1 MDELT
6 PFAFWCQKVMPA
18 VLDDSLSFYE
28 VLCKLTAKLNDAIET
43 INGHS
48 ELITTMQSEIDALQ
62 TLTAQHTQQIADL
75 TKKVQ
80 ANADNITAINTRT
93 KGLSTKT
100 DSSNNYW
107 GINFTTDDN
116 YVYRLAWS
124 NGAPAASVLQ
134 TSRPGS
140 IYYQN
145 GGVSNDWAYLSVQDG
160 TNTSRPGYTSIS
172 RTIYNQ
178 ITSDINDV
186 ESSAAQNAQAIK
198 ALQDLTSGHSTAI
211 SSLQDSV
218 GRNTQAI
225 TDLNNGLSDTN
236 KTVAQLESNLETL
249 EITVRNN
256 SAAINTI
263 NTRTKGIVSN
273 TAGTDGWYGIT
284 LDTDGDLNYRI
295 AWCNNTTETML
306 SSSSRGSIYLFN
318 QGISSLTG
326 AVGWSQ
332 TSATTVEAWYKGL
345 SNSNVTSISN
355 QINALNT
362 NVTDITNR
370 TKGLQT
376 KTGTTDGWQGF
387 TIDTDDGNHYRLAW
401 IGGDPAESILNTSS
415 AGSIYLYKQSVS
427 SSSYLYGWAQNS
439 AKGRTI
445 LYNGV
450 GKSTMDGI
458 NREIEDLDTRIIS
471 LGSRTGTLENKTKGF
486 STVNDTV
493 SGWFG
498 FNLLVGSD
506 NYRIGWSPSAPI
518 EAVTEASAP
527 GSLYL
532 TQTGLTGN
540 TYGYSQT
547 GTQEVKTLYNGSDT
561 SSIENEILTLQT
573 TVTDHTHQIS
583 TLMDDVNNNVSDISD
598 LQTNLTSATNTIT
611 QVGKLANEINT
622 RTKGIS
628 TKTDSSDNWFGINFS
643 TNDSYIYRLAWAT
656 SNPSSTMLTQS
667 RPGSLYL
674 RIGGVAPD
682 IWLYGW
688 NQNATSTATEMYNAE
703 PHR

>member
-1 MDELT
+1 MKEVNMNELT

-28 VLCKLTAKLNDAIET
+28 VLCKLTAKLNTAIET

-48 ELITTMQSEIDALQ
+48 ELITTMQSEIDSLQ

-80 ANADNITAINTRT
+80 ANAINIAAINTRT

-100 DSSNNYW
+100 DSANNW
-107 GINFTTDDN
+107 FGLNLQTDDK

-124 NGAPAASVLQ
+124 TDAPAASVLQ

-140 IYYQN
+140 VYYQI
-145 GGVSNDWAYLSVQDG
+145 GGPQDDWTWAHVQNSTKG
-160 TNTSRPGYTSIS
+160 TQPAFTSIS
-172 RTIYNQ
+172 RPIYNQ

-198 ALQDLTSGHSTAI
+198 ALQDLTSDHSGAI

-218 GRNTQAI
+218 GKNTQAI
-225 TDLNNGLSDTN
+225 TDLNNGLSNTN
-236 KTVAQLESNLETL
+236 ATVAKIESSLETL
-249 EITVRNN
+249 D
-256 SAAINTI
+256 
-263 NTRTKGIVSN
+263 TRTKGISTNVS
-273 TAGTDGWYGIT
+273 GDGDWYGIT
-284 LDTDGDLNYRI
+284 LNTDTNLNYRI
-295 AWCNNTTETML
+295 AWCKNTTGDML
-306 SSSSRGSIYLFN
+306 STSSRGSVYLFN
-318 QGISSLTG
+318 QGISSSSGL
-326 AVGWSQ
+326 VGWSQ
-332 TSATTVEAWYKGL
+332 TATNEVVAWYKGL
-345 SNSNVTSISN
+345 HNNNVTDINN
-355 QINALNT
+355 QIKTLNT

-376 KTGTTDGWQGF
+376 KTGTADGWQGL
-387 TIDTDDGNHYRLAW
+387 TINTDNGSHYRLAW
-401 IGGDPAESILNTSS
+401 IGGDPKESILGTSS

-427 SSSYLYGWAQNS
+427 SSSYLYGWSQNS
-439 AKGRTI
+439 ATGRTV

-450 GKSTMDGI
+450 SKSTMDGI
-458 NREIEDLDTRIIS
+458 NSEIEGLDTRITS
-471 LGSRTGTLENKTKGF
+471 LGKRTSTLENKTKGF
-486 STVNDTV
+486 STVNDTA

-518 EAVTEASAP
+518 ETVTKASAP

-547 GTQEVKTLYNGSDT
+547 GAQKVKTLYNGSDT
-561 SSIENEILTLQT
+561 SSIENEIETLQT
-573 TVTDHTHQIS
+573 TVSGHTQQIS
-583 TLMDDVNNNVSDISD
+583 TLMDDVNNNVSDISN
-598 LQTNLTSATNTIT
+598 LRTNLASATNTIT
-611 QVGKLANEINT
+611 QVGNLANKINT

-628 TKTDSSDNWFGINFS
+628 TKTDSSDNWVGISLS
-643 TNDSYIYRLAWAT
+643 TDDSYVYRVAW
-656 SNPSSTMLTQS
+656 SNETPALPVLQQS

-674 RIGGVAPD
+674 RAGGPAPD
-682 IWLYGW
+682 IWLYAWDQDG
-688 NQNATSTATEMYNAE
+688 TDTAMPLVTEKI
-703 PHR
+703 

>member
-18 VLDDSLSFYE
+18 VLDNSLSFYE

-80 ANADNITAINTRT
+80 ANTNNITAINTRT

-100 DSSNNYW
+100 DSKNNYW

-145 GGVSNDWAYLSVQDG
+145 GGVSDDWAYLSVQDG

-198 ALQDLTSGHSTAI
+198 ALQDLTSDHSTAI
-211 SSLQDSV
+211 SSLQNSV
-218 GRNTQAI
+218 GKNTQAI
-225 TDLNNGLSDTN
+225 TDLNNGLSSTN
-236 KTVAQLESNLETL
+236 ATVAKLESSLETL
-249 EITVRNN
+249 EITVKNN

-295 AWCNNTTETML
+295 AWCNNTTEKML

-318 QGISSLTG
+318 QGVSSLTG

-332 TSATTVEAWYKGL
+332 TSANAVESW
-345 SNSNVTSISN
+345 
-355 QINALNT
+355 
-362 NVTDITNR
+362 
-370 TKGLQT
+370 
-376 KTGTTDGWQGF
+376 
-387 TIDTDDGNHYRLAW
+387 
-401 IGGDPAESILNTSS
+401 
-415 AGSIYLYKQSVS
+415 
-427 SSSYLYGWAQNS
+427 
-439 AKGRTI
+439 
-445 LYNGV
+445 YNGV
-450 GKSTMDGI
+450 GKSTMDNI
-458 NREIEDLDTRIIS
+458 NSEIDNLDTRLTSI
-471 LGSRTGTLENKTKGF
+471 GSRTSTLENKTKGF

-498 FNLLVGSD
+498 FNLLVGSA

-518 EAVTEASAP
+518 KAVTDASAP

-547 GTQEVKTLYNGSDT
+547 GTQEVKTLYNGLDT
-561 SSIENEILTLQT
+561 SSIENEIETLQT
-573 TVTDHTHQIS
+573 TVSGHTQLIS
-583 TLMDDVNNNVSDISD
+583 TLRDDVNNNVSDISN

-611 QVGKLANEINT
+611 QVGNLANAINT

-628 TKTDSSDNWFGINFS
+628 TKTDSSDNWFGISLS
-643 TNDSYIYRLAWAT
+643 TDDSYIYRVAW
-656 SNPSSTMLTQS
+656 SNETPALPVLQQSS
-667 RPGSLYL
+667 PGSLYL
-674 RIGGVAPD
+674 RIGGPAPD
-682 IWLYGW
+682 IWLYAWDQDGTD
-688 NQNATSTATEMYNAE
+688 TSMPLVTKKI
-703 PHR
+703 

>member
-1 MDELT
+1 MDSIS
-6 PFAFWCQKVMPA
+6 PFIFCCQKVMPA

-28 VLCKLTAKLNDAIET
+28 VLCKLTAKLNAAIET

-100 DSSNNYW
+100 DSANNW
-107 GINFTTDDN
+107 FGLNLQTNDN

-124 NGAPAASVLQ
+124 TDAPAASVLQ

-140 IYYQN
+140 VYYQI
-145 GGVSNDWAYLSVQDG
+145 GSPQDDWTWAHVQNSTKG
-160 TNTSRPGYTSIS
+160 TQPAFTSIS

-186 ESSAAQNAQAIK
+186 ESSAAQNSQAIK
-198 ALQDLTSGHSTAI
+198 ALQDLTSDHSTAI
-211 SSLQDSV
+211 SNLQDSV

-225 TDLNNGLSDTN
+225 TNLNNGLSDTN
-236 KTVAQLESNLETL
+236 ETVAQLESNLETL
-249 EITVRNN
+249 EITVKNN
-256 SAAINTI
+256 STAINTI
-263 NTRTKGIVSN
+263 NTR
-273 TAGTDGWYGIT
+273 
-284 LDTDGDLNYRI
+284 
-295 AWCNNTTETML
+295 
-306 SSSSRGSIYLFN
+306 
-318 QGISSLTG
+318 
-326 AVGWSQ
+326 
-332 TSATTVEAWYKGL
+332 
-345 SNSNVTSISN
+345 
-355 QINALNT
+355 
-362 NVTDITNR
+362 
-370 TKGLQT
+370 
-376 KTGTTDGWQGF
+376 
-387 TIDTDDGNHYRLAW
+387 
-401 IGGDPAESILNTSS
+401 
-415 AGSIYLYKQSVS
+415 
-427 SSSYLYGWAQNS
+427 
-439 AKGRTI
+439 
-445 LYNGV
+445 
-450 GKSTMDGI
+450 
-458 NREIEDLDTRIIS
+458 
-471 LGSRTGTLENKTKGF
+471 TKGF

-518 EAVTEASAP
+518 EAVTKASAP

-561 SSIENEILTLQT
+561 SSIENEIETLQT
-573 TVTDHTHQIS
+573 TVSGHTQQIS

-598 LQTNLTSATNTIT
+598 LQTNLTSATNTIKH
-611 QVGKLANEINT
+611 VGNLANEINA

-628 TKTDSSDNWFGINFS
+628 TKTDSSDNWIGISLS
-643 TNDSYIYRLAWAT
+643 TDDSYIYRVAW
-656 SNPSSTMLTQS
+656 SNETPALPVLQQS

-674 RIGGVAPD
+674 RIGGPAPD
-682 IWLYGW
+682 IWLYAW
-688 NQNATSTATEMYNAE
+688 DQNGKDTAMPLVTEKI
-703 PHR
+703 

>member
-1 MDELT
+1 MNELT

-28 VLCKLTAKLNDAIET
+28 VLCKLTAKLNAAIET

-80 ANADNITAINTRT
+80 ANADNISAINTRT

-100 DSSNNYW
+100 DSANNW
-107 GINFTTDDN
+107 FGLNLQTDDS

-124 NGAPAASVLQ
+124 TDAPAASVLQ

-140 IYYQN
+140 VYYQI
-145 GGVSNDWAYLSVQDG
+145 GGPQNDWTWAHVQNSTKG
-160 TNTSRPGYTSIS
+160 TQPAFTSIS

-198 ALQDLTSGHSTAI
+198 ALQDLTSDHSTAI
-211 SSLQDSV
+211 SHLQDSV
-218 GRNTQAI
+218 GKNTQSI
-225 TDLNNGLSDTN
+225 TDLNNGLNNTN
-236 KTVAQLESNLETL
+236 QTVAKLESSLETL
-249 EITVRNN
+249 D
-256 SAAINTI
+256 
-263 NTRTKGIVSN
+263 TRTKGISTNVS
-273 TAGTDGWYGIT
+273 GDGAWYGIT
-284 LDTDGDLNYRI
+284 LNTDTDLNYRI
-295 AWCNNTTETML
+295 AWCNNTTADML
-306 SSSSRGSIYLFN
+306 STSSRGSVYLFH

-326 AVGWSQ
+326 VMGWSQ
-332 TSATTVEAWYKGL
+332 IATNHVTAWYKGFP
-345 SNSNVTSISN
+345 NDSITNINN
-355 QINALNT
+355 QIGTLNT
-362 NVTDITNR
+362 TVTDINNR
-370 TKGLQT
+370 
-376 KTGTTDGWQGF
+376 
-387 TIDTDDGNHYRLAW
+387 
-401 IGGDPAESILNTSS
+401 
-415 AGSIYLYKQSVS
+415 
-427 SSSYLYGWAQNS
+427 
-439 AKGRTI
+439 
-445 LYNGV
+445 
-450 GKSTMDGI
+450 
-458 NREIEDLDTRIIS
+458 
-471 LGSRTGTLENKTKGF
+471 TKGF

-547 GTQEVKTLYNGSDT
+547 GVQEVKTLYNGSDT
-561 SSIENEILTLQT
+561 SSIETEIETLQT
-573 TVTDHTHQIS
+573 TVNEINTRTKGISTKTDASNSYQAINFTTDAGKVYRIGWIGDTPSSTVASSSNKGSFYFYVNGTSPNTGNFGWSQLDNSFQTIYNGILKTDATTLSNTVSEHTQQIS
-583 TLMDDVNNNVSDISD
+583 TLMDDVNNNVSDIND
-598 LQTNLTSATNTIT
+598 LQTNLASATNTIT
-611 QVGKLANEINT
+611 QVGNLVNEINT

-628 TKTDSSDNWFGINFS
+628 TKTDSSDNWIGISLS
-643 TNDSYIYRLAWAT
+643 TDDSYIYRVAW
-656 SNPSSTMLTQS
+656 SNETPALPVLQQS

-674 RIGGVAPD
+674 RIGGPAPD
-682 IWLYGW
+682 IWLYAW
-688 NQNATSTATEMYNAE
+688 DQNGTDTAMPLVTEKI
-703 PHR
+703 

>member
-100 DSSNNYW
+100 DSANNW
-107 GINFTTDDN
+107 FGLNLQTDDS

-124 NGAPAASVLQ
+124 TDAPAASVLQ

-140 IYYQN
+140 VYYQI
-145 GGVSNDWAYLSVQDG
+145 GGPQDDWTWAHVQNSTKG
-160 TNTSRPGYTSIS
+160 TQPAFTSIS

-178 ITSDINDV
+178 ITSDINGV

-198 ALQDLTSGHSTAI
+198 SLQDLTSDHSTAI

-218 GRNTQAI
+218 GKNTQAI

-256 SAAINTI
+256 STAINTI

-326 AVGWSQ
+326 AMGWSQ
-332 TSATTVEAWYKGL
+332 TSATAVEAWYKGI
-345 SNSNVTSISN
+345 SNSNVTSINN
-355 QINALNT
+355 QIN
-362 NVTDITNR
+362 
-370 TKGLQT
+370 
-376 KTGTTDGWQGF
+376 
-387 TIDTDDGNHYRLAW
+387 
-401 IGGDPAESILNTSS
+401 
-415 AGSIYLYKQSVS
+415 
-427 SSSYLYGWAQNS
+427 
-439 AKGRTI
+439 
-445 LYNGV
+445 
-450 GKSTMDGI
+450 
-458 NREIEDLDTRIIS
+458 
-471 LGSRTGTLENKTKGF
+471 TLENKTKGF

-518 EAVTEASAP
+518 EAVTKASAP

-547 GTQEVKTLYNGSDT
+547 GTQEVKTLYNGLDT
-561 SSIENEILTLQT
+561 SSIENEIETLQT
-573 TVTDHTHQIS
+573 TVSGHTQQIS
-583 TLMDDVNNNVSDISD
+583 TLMDDVNNNVSDISH
-598 LQTNLTSATNTIT
+598 LQTNLTSATNTIK
-611 QVGKLANEINT
+611 QVGNLANAINT

-643 TNDSYIYRLAWAT
+643 TDDSYIYRLAWST
-656 SNPSSTMLTQS
+656 SNPSSTALTQS

-688 NQNATSTATEMYNAE
+688 NQNTTSAVTGMYNAE

>member
-48 ELITTMQSEIDALQ
+48 ELITAMQSEIDALQ

-100 DSSNNYW
+100 DSANNW
-107 GINFTTDDN
+107 FGLNLQTDDS

-124 NGAPAASVLQ
+124 TDAPAASVLQ

-140 IYYQN
+140 VYYQI
-145 GGVSNDWAYLSVQDG
+145 GGPQDDWTWAHVQNSTEG
-160 TNTSRPGYTSIS
+160 TQPAFTSIS

-198 ALQDLTSGHSTAI
+198 ALQDLTSNHSTAI

-225 TDLNNGLSDTN
+225 TELNNGLSDTN
-236 KTVAQLESNLETL
+236 ETVAQLESNLETL

-256 SAAINTI
+256 STAINTI

-326 AVGWSQ
+326 AMGWSQ
-332 TSATTVEAWYKGL
+332 TSATAVEAWYKGI
-345 SNSNVTSISN
+345 SNSNVTSINN
-355 QINALNT
+355 QIN
-362 NVTDITNR
+362 
-370 TKGLQT
+370 
-376 KTGTTDGWQGF
+376 
-387 TIDTDDGNHYRLAW
+387 
-401 IGGDPAESILNTSS
+401 
-415 AGSIYLYKQSVS
+415 
-427 SSSYLYGWAQNS
+427 
-439 AKGRTI
+439 
-445 LYNGV
+445 
-450 GKSTMDGI
+450 
-458 NREIEDLDTRIIS
+458 
-471 LGSRTGTLENKTKGF
+471 TLENKTKGF

-547 GTQEVKTLYNGSDT
+547 GTQEVKTLYNGLDT
-561 SSIENEILTLQT
+561 SSIENEIETLQT
-573 TVTDHTHQIS
+573 TVSGHTQQIS
-583 TLMDDVNNNVSDISD
+583 TLMNDVNNNVSDISD
-598 LQTNLTSATNTIT
+598 LQTNLTSATNTIK
-611 QVGKLANEINT
+611 QVGNLANQINT

-643 TNDSYIYRLAWAT
+643 TDDSYIYRLAWST
-656 SNPSSTMLTQS
+656 SNPSSTALTQS

-688 NQNATSTATEMYNAE
+688 NQNATSTVTEMYNAE
-703 PHR
+703 PHS

>member
-80 ANADNITAINTRT
+80 TNADNITAINTRT

-100 DSSNNYW
+100 DSANNW
-107 GINFTTDDN
+107 FGLNLQTDDS

-124 NGAPAASVLQ
+124 TDAPAASVLQ

-140 IYYQN
+140 VYYQI
-145 GGVSNDWAYLSVQDG
+145 GGPQDDWTWAHVQNSTKG
-160 TNTSRPGYTSIS
+160 TQPAFTSIS

-198 ALQDLTSGHSTAI
+198 ALQDLTSNHSKAI

-236 KTVAQLESNLETL
+236 ETVAQLESNLGTL
-249 EITVRNN
+249 ETTVRNN
-256 SAAINTI
+256 STAINTI

-326 AVGWSQ
+326 AMGWSQ
-332 TSATTVEAWYKGL
+332 TSATAVEAWYKGI
-345 SNSNVTSISN
+345 SNSNVTSINN

-370 TKGLQT
+370 
-376 KTGTTDGWQGF
+376 
-387 TIDTDDGNHYRLAW
+387 
-401 IGGDPAESILNTSS
+401 
-415 AGSIYLYKQSVS
+415 
-427 SSSYLYGWAQNS
+427 
-439 AKGRTI
+439 
-445 LYNGV
+445 
-450 GKSTMDGI
+450 
-458 NREIEDLDTRIIS
+458 
-471 LGSRTGTLENKTKGF
+471 TKGF

-547 GTQEVKTLYNGSDT
+547 GTQEVQTLYNGSDT
-561 SSIENEILTLQT
+561 SSIENEIETLQT
-573 TVTDHTHQIS
+573 TVSGHTQQIS
-583 TLMDDVNNNVSDISD
+583 TLMDDVNNNVSGISD
-598 LQTNLTSATNTIT
+598 LQTNLASATNTIK
-611 QVGKLANEINT
+611 QVGNLANEINT

-643 TNDSYIYRLAWAT
+643 TDDSYIYRLAWST
-656 SNPSSTMLTQS
+656 SNPSSTVLTQS

-688 NQNATSTATEMYNAE
+688 NQNATSTVTEMYNAE
-703 PHR
+703 PHS

>member
-100 DSSNNYW
+100 DSANNW
-107 GINFTTDDN
+107 FGLNLQTDDS

-124 NGAPAASVLQ
+124 TDAPAASVLQ

-140 IYYQN
+140 VYYQI
-145 GGVSNDWAYLSVQDG
+145 GGPQDDWTWAHVQNSTEG
-160 TNTSRPGYTSIS
+160 TQPAFTSIS

-198 ALQDLTSGHSTAI
+198 ALQDLTSDHSTAI
-211 SSLQDSV
+211 SNLQDSV

-225 TDLNNGLSDTN
+225 TD
-236 KTVAQLESNLETL
+236 
-249 EITVRNN
+249 
-256 SAAINTI
+256 INT
-263 NTRTKGIVSN
+263 
-273 TAGTDGWYGIT
+273 
-284 LDTDGDLNYRI
+284 
-295 AWCNNTTETML
+295 
-306 SSSSRGSIYLFN
+306 
-318 QGISSLTG
+318 
-326 AVGWSQ
+326 
-332 TSATTVEAWYKGL
+332 
-345 SNSNVTSISN
+345 
-355 QINALNT
+355 
-362 NVTDITNR
+362 R

-401 IGGDPAESILNTSS
+401 IDGDPTKSILGTSS
-415 AGSIYLYKQSVS
+415 PGSIYLYKPSVS
-427 SSSYLYGWAQNS
+427 SSSYLYGWSQNS
-439 AKGRTI
+439 ATGRAI

-450 GKSTMDGI
+450 GKSTMDATNTQIRGLD
-458 NREIEDLDTRIIS
+458 NRIS
-471 LGSRTGTLENKTKGF
+471 ALGSRTVTLENRTKGF

-547 GTQEVKTLYNGSDT
+547 GVKKVKTLYNGSDT
-561 SSIENEILTLQT
+561 SSIETEIQTLQT
-573 TVTDHTHQIS
+573 TVSGHTQQIS

-598 LQTNLTSATNTIT
+598 LQTNLAGATNTIT
-611 QVGKLANEINT
+611 QVGNLVNEINT

-628 TKTDSSDNWFGINFS
+628 TKTDSSDNWIGISLS
-643 TNDSYIYRLAWAT
+643 TDDSHIYRVAW
-656 SNPSSTMLTQS
+656 SNETPALPVLQQSS
-667 RPGSLYL
+667 PGSLYL
-674 RIGGVAPD
+674 RIGGPAPD
-682 IWLYGW
+682 IWLYAWDQDG
-688 NQNATSTATEMYNAE
+688 TDTAMPLVTEKI
-703 PHR
+703 

>member
-1 MDELT
+1 MNELT

-80 ANADNITAINTRT
+80 ANANNITAINTRT

-100 DSSNNYW
+100 DSANNW
-107 GINFTTDDN
+107 FGLNLQTDDS

-124 NGAPAASVLQ
+124 TDAPAASVLQ

-140 IYYQN
+140 VYYQI
-145 GGVSNDWAYLSVQDG
+145 GGPQDDWTWAHVQNSTKG
-160 TNTSRPGYTSIS
+160 TQPAFTSIS

-198 ALQDLTSGHSTAI
+198 ALQDLTSDHSTAI

-218 GRNTQAI
+218 GKNTQAI
-225 TDLNNGLSDTN
+225 TGLNNGLSSTN
-236 KTVAQLESNLETL
+236 STVAKIESSLETL
-249 EITVRNN
+249 D
-256 SAAINTI
+256 
-263 NTRTKGIVSN
+263 TRTKGISTNVS
-273 TAGTDGWYGIT
+273 GDGAWYGIT
-284 LDTDGDLNYRI
+284 LNTDTDLNYRI
-295 AWCNNTTETML
+295 AWCNNTTVNML
-306 SSSSRGSIYLFN
+306 STSSRGSVYLFN

-326 AVGWSQ
+326 AMGWSQ
-332 TSATTVEAWYKGL
+332 TTTNNVEAWYKGL
-345 SNSNVTSISN
+345 SNDSITNINN
-355 QINALNT
+355 QIGTLNT
-362 NVTDITNR
+362 TVTNINNR
-370 TKGLQT
+370 
-376 KTGTTDGWQGF
+376 
-387 TIDTDDGNHYRLAW
+387 
-401 IGGDPAESILNTSS
+401 
-415 AGSIYLYKQSVS
+415 
-427 SSSYLYGWAQNS
+427 
-439 AKGRTI
+439 
-445 LYNGV
+445 
-450 GKSTMDGI
+450 
-458 NREIEDLDTRIIS
+458 
-471 LGSRTGTLENKTKGF
+471 TKGF
-486 STVNDTV
+486 STVNDTA

-547 GTQEVKTLYNGSDT
+547 GVQEVKTLYNGSDT
-561 SSIENEILTLQT
+561 SSIETEIETLQT
-573 TVTDHTHQIS
+573 TVNAINNRTKGISTKTDASDSYQAINFTTDAGKVYRIGWIGDTPGSTVASSSDKGSFYFYVNGTSPNTGNFGWSQLDNSFQTIYNGILKTNMTTLSDTVSEHTQQIS

-598 LQTNLTSATNTIT
+598 LQTNLTSAVNTIT
-611 QVGKLANEINT
+611 QVGNLANEINT

-628 TKTDSSDNWFGINFS
+628 TKTDSSDNWFGISLS
-643 TNDSYIYRLAWAT
+643 TDDSYIYRVAW
-656 SNPSSTMLTQS
+656 SNETPALPVLQQSS
-667 RPGSLYL
+667 PGSLYL
-674 RIGGVAPD
+674 RIGGPAPD
-682 IWLYGW
+682 IWLYAW
-688 NQNATSTATEMYNAE
+688 DQNGTDISMPLVTEKI
-703 PHR
+703 

>member
-100 DSSNNYW
+100 DSANNW
-107 GINFTTDDN
+107 FGLNLQTDDS

-124 NGAPAASVLQ
+124 TDAPAASVLQ

-140 IYYQN
+140 VYYQI
-145 GGVSNDWAYLSVQDG
+145 GGPQDDWTWAHVQNSTKG
-160 TNTSRPGYTSIS
+160 TQPAFTSIS

-198 ALQDLTSGHSTAI
+198 ALQDLTSNHSKAI

-218 GRNTQAI
+218 GKNTQAI

-236 KTVAQLESNLETL
+236 ETVAQLESNLETL

-256 SAAINTI
+256 STAINTI

-295 AWCNNTTETML
+295 AWCNNTTKTML

-326 AVGWSQ
+326 VIGWSQ
-332 TSATTVEAWYKGL
+332 TSATAVEAW
-345 SNSNVTSISN
+345 
-355 QINALNT
+355 
-362 NVTDITNR
+362 
-370 TKGLQT
+370 
-376 KTGTTDGWQGF
+376 
-387 TIDTDDGNHYRLAW
+387 
-401 IGGDPAESILNTSS
+401 
-415 AGSIYLYKQSVS
+415 
-427 SSSYLYGWAQNS
+427 
-439 AKGRTI
+439 
-445 LYNGV
+445 YNGV
-450 GKSTMDGI
+450 GKSTMDNI
-458 NREIEDLDTRIIS
+458 NSEIDNLNTRLTSI
-471 LGSRTGTLENKTKGF
+471 GSRTNTLENKTKGF

-547 GTQEVKTLYNGSDT
+547 GTQEVQTLYNGSDT
-561 SSIENEILTLQT
+561 SSIENEIETLQT
-573 TVTDHTHQIS
+573 TVSGHTQQIS
-583 TLMDDVNNNVSDISD
+583 TLMDDVNNNVSDIGD
-598 LQTNLTSATNTIT
+598 LQSNLTSATNTIK
-611 QVGKLANEINT
+611 QVGNLANEINT

-643 TNDSYIYRLAWAT
+643 TDDSYIYRLAWST
-656 SNPSSTMLTQS
+656 SNPSSTVLTQS

-688 NQNATSTATEMYNAE
+688 NQNATSTVTEMYNAE
-703 PHR
+703 PHS

>member
-80 ANADNITAINTRT
+80 ANAINITAINTRT

-100 DSSNNYW
+100 DSANNW
-107 GINFTTDDN
+107 FGLNLQTDDS

-124 NGAPAASVLQ
+124 TDAPAASVLQ

-140 IYYQN
+140 VYYQI
-145 GGVSNDWAYLSVQDG
+145 GGPQDDWTWAHVQNSTEG
-160 TNTSRPGYTSIS
+160 TQPAFTSIS

-198 ALQDLTSGHSTAI
+198 ALQDLTSEHSTAI

-218 GRNTQAI
+218 GKNTQAI

-236 KTVAQLESNLETL
+236 ETVAQLESNLETL

-256 SAAINTI
+256 STAINTI

-332 TSATTVEAWYKGL
+332 TSANAVEAWYKGL
-345 SNSNVTSISN
+345 SNSAVTSINN
-355 QINALNT
+355 QIN
-362 NVTDITNR
+362 
-370 TKGLQT
+370 
-376 KTGTTDGWQGF
+376 
-387 TIDTDDGNHYRLAW
+387 
-401 IGGDPAESILNTSS
+401 
-415 AGSIYLYKQSVS
+415 
-427 SSSYLYGWAQNS
+427 
-439 AKGRTI
+439 
-445 LYNGV
+445 
-450 GKSTMDGI
+450 
-458 NREIEDLDTRIIS
+458 
-471 LGSRTGTLENKTKGF
+471 TLKNKTKGF
-486 STVNDTV
+486 STVNDTA

-518 EAVTEASAP
+518 EAVTKASAP

-547 GTQEVKTLYNGSDT
+547 GGQEVQTLYNGSDT
-561 SSIENEILTLQT
+561 SSIETEIETLQT
-573 TVTDHTHQIS
+573 AVTEHTQQIS
-583 TLMDDVNNNVSDISD
+583 ALQDDVNNNVSDISD
-598 LQTNLTSATNTIT
+598 LQTNLTSATNTIK
-611 QVGKLANEINT
+611 QVGNLANKINT

-643 TNDSYIYRLAWAT
+643 TDDSYIYRLAWST
-656 SNPSSTMLTQS
+656 SNPSSTALTQS

-688 NQNATSTATEMYNAE
+688 NQNTTATATGMYNAE
-703 PHR
+703 PHS

>member
-1 MDELT
+1 MNELT
-6 PFAFWCQKVMPA
+6 PLHFGAKRFMPS

-28 VLCKLTAKLNDAIET
+28 VLCKLTAKLNAAIET

-80 ANADNITAINTRT
+80 ANANNITAINTRT

-100 DSSNNYW
+100 DSANNW
-107 GINFTTDDN
+107 FGLNLQTDDN

-124 NGAPAASVLQ
+124 TDAPAASVLQ

-140 IYYQN
+140 VYYQI
-145 GGVSNDWAYLSVQDG
+145 GGPQNDWTWAHVQNSTKG
-160 TNTSRPGYTSIS
+160 TQPAFTSIS

-186 ESSAAQNAQAIK
+186 ESSAAQNSQAIK
-198 ALQDLTSGHSTAI
+198 ALQDLTSDHSTAI
-211 SSLQDSV
+211 SNLQDSV
-218 GRNTQAI
+218 SRNTQAI
-225 TDLNNGLSDTN
+225 TNLNNGLSDTN
-236 KTVAQLESNLETL
+236 ETVAQLESNLETL
-249 EITVRNN
+249 EITVKNN
-256 SAAINTI
+256 STAINTI

-295 AWCNNTTETML
+295 AWCNTTTETML

-318 QGISSLTG
+318 QGISSSTG

-332 TSATTVEAWYKGL
+332 TGAKAVEAWYKGIP
-345 SNSNVTSISN
+345 NSTVTSINN
-355 QINALNT
+355 QINTLNT
-362 NVTDITNR
+362 NVTNIANR
-370 TKGLQT
+370 TKGLRT
-376 KTGTTDGWQGF
+376 KTGTADGWQGF

-401 IGGDPAESILNTSS
+401 VGGAPTESILGTSS

-427 SSSYLYGWAQNS
+427 SSSYLYGWSQNS
-439 AKGRTI
+439 ATGHTI

-450 GKSTMDGI
+450 GKSTMGDI
-458 NREIEDLDTRIIS
+458 NSKIENLGTRITS
-471 LGSRTGTLENKTKGF
+471 LGDRTLTLENKTKGF

-518 EAVTEASAP
+518 EAVTKASAP

-547 GTQEVKTLYNGSDT
+547 GTQKVKTLYNGSDT
-561 SSIENEILTLQT
+561 SSIENKIVTLQT
-573 TVTDHTHQIS
+573 TVSGHTQQIS
-583 TLMDDVNNNVSDISD
+583 TLRDDVNNNVSDISD
-598 LQTNLTSATNTIT
+598 LQTNLTSATNTIKL
-611 QVGKLANEINT
+611 VGNLANEINT
-622 RTKGIS
+622 RTKGLS
-628 TKTDSSDNWFGINFS
+628 TKTDSSDNWIGISLS
-643 TNDSYIYRLAWAT
+643 TDDSYIYRVAW
-656 SNPSSTMLTQS
+656 SNETPALPVLQQS

-674 RIGGVAPD
+674 RIGGPAPD
-682 IWLYGW
+682 IWLYAW
-688 NQNATSTATEMYNAE
+688 DQNGKDTAMPLVTEKI
-703 PHR
+703 

>member
-1 MDELT
+1 MDKLT

-80 ANADNITAINTRT
+80 ANANNITAINTRT

-140 IYYQN
+140 VYYQI
-145 GGVSNDWAYLSVQDG
+145 GGPQDDWTWAHVQNSTKG
-160 TNTSRPGYTSIS
+160 TQPAFTSIS

-178 ITSDINDV
+178 ITSDINNV

-198 ALQDLTSGHSTAI
+198 ALQDLTSDHSTAI
-211 SSLQDSV
+211 SNLQDSV

-225 TDLNNGLSDTN
+225 TD
-236 KTVAQLESNLETL
+236 
-249 EITVRNN
+249 
-256 SAAINTI
+256 INT
-263 NTRTKGIVSN
+263 
-273 TAGTDGWYGIT
+273 
-284 LDTDGDLNYRI
+284 
-295 AWCNNTTETML
+295 
-306 SSSSRGSIYLFN
+306 
-318 QGISSLTG
+318 
-326 AVGWSQ
+326 
-332 TSATTVEAWYKGL
+332 
-345 SNSNVTSISN
+345 
-355 QINALNT
+355 
-362 NVTDITNR
+362 R

-376 KTGTTDGWQGF
+376 KTGTSYGWQGF

-401 IGGDPAESILNTSS
+401 IGGDPTESILGTSS

-427 SSSYLYGWAQNS
+427 SSSYLYGWSQNS
-439 AKGRTI
+439 ATGRTI

-450 GKSTMDGI
+450 GKSIMDGI
-458 NREIEDLDTRIIS
+458 NSKIEGLDTRIAA
-471 LGSRTGTLENKTKGF
+471 LGSRTVTLENKTKGF

-547 GTQEVKTLYNGSDT
+547 GVKEVKTLYNGSDT
-561 SSIENEILTLQT
+561 SSIETEIQTLQT
-573 TVTDHTHQIS
+573 TVSGHTQQIS

-598 LQTNLTSATNTIT
+598 LQTNLASVTNNIT
-611 QVGKLANEINT
+611 QVGNLANEINT

-628 TKTDSSDNWFGINFS
+628 TNTDGSDNWFGISLS
-643 TNDSYIYRLAWAT
+643 TDDSYIYRVAW
-656 SNPSSTMLTQS
+656 SNETPALPVLQQS

-674 RIGGVAPD
+674 RIGGPAPD
-682 IWLYGW
+682 IWLYAW
-688 NQNATSTATEMYNAE
+688 DQNGTDTAMPLVTEKI
-703 PHR
+703 

>member
-80 ANADNITAINTRT
+80 ANANNITAINTRT

-100 DSSNNYW
+100 DSANNW
-107 GINFTTDDN
+107 FGLNLQTDDS

-124 NGAPAASVLQ
+124 TDAPAASVLQ

-140 IYYQN
+140 VYYQI
-145 GGVSNDWAYLSVQDG
+145 GGPQDDWTWAHVQNSTGG
-160 TNTSRPGYTSIS
+160 TQPAFTSIS

-198 ALQDLTSGHSTAI
+198 ALQDLTSDHSTAI
-211 SSLQDSV
+211 SSLRDSV
-218 GRNTQAI
+218 GKNTQAI
-225 TDLNNGLSDTN
+225 TDLNNGLSNTN
-236 KTVAQLESNLETL
+236 ETVAQLESNLETL

-256 SAAINTI
+256 STAINTI

-332 TSATTVEAWYKGL
+332 TSANAVEAWYKGL
-345 SNSNVTSISN
+345 SNSDVTSINN
-355 QINALNT
+355 QIN
-362 NVTDITNR
+362 
-370 TKGLQT
+370 
-376 KTGTTDGWQGF
+376 
-387 TIDTDDGNHYRLAW
+387 
-401 IGGDPAESILNTSS
+401 
-415 AGSIYLYKQSVS
+415 
-427 SSSYLYGWAQNS
+427 
-439 AKGRTI
+439 
-445 LYNGV
+445 
-450 GKSTMDGI
+450 
-458 NREIEDLDTRIIS
+458 
-471 LGSRTGTLENKTKGF
+471 TLENKTKGF

-547 GTQEVKTLYNGSDT
+547 GVQEVQTLYNGSDT
-561 SSIENEILTLQT
+561 SSIETEIETLQT
-573 TVTDHTHQIS
+573 AVTEHTQQIS
-583 TLMDDVNNNVSDISD
+583 ALQDDVNNNVSDIGD
-598 LQTNLTSATNTIT
+598 LQTNLTSATNTIK
-611 QVGKLANEINT
+611 QVGSLANEINT

-643 TNDSYIYRLAWAT
+643 TDDSYIYRLAWST
-656 SNPSSTMLTQS
+656 SNPSSTVLTQS

-688 NQNATSTATEMYNAE
+688 NQNATSTVTGMYNAE
-703 PHR
+703 PHS

>member
-1 MDELT
+1 MNELT

-100 DSSNNYW
+100 DSANNW
-107 GINFTTDDN
+107 FGLNLQTDDS

-124 NGAPAASVLQ
+124 NDAPAASVLQ

-140 IYYQN
+140 VYYQI
-145 GGVSNDWAYLSVQDG
+145 GGPQDDWTWAHVQNSTEG
-160 TNTSRPGYTSIS
+160 TQPAFTSIS

-178 ITSDINDV
+178 ITSDINEV
-186 ESSAAQNAQAIK
+186 ESSATQNAQAIK
-198 ALQDLTSGHSTAI
+198 ALQDLTSDHSTAI
-211 SSLQDSV
+211 SSLQASV

-236 KTVAQLESNLETL
+236 ETVAQLESNLETL

-256 SAAINTI
+256 STAINTI

-295 AWCNNTTETML
+295 AWCNNTTKTML

-318 QGISSLTG
+318 QGTSSLTG

-332 TSATTVEAWYKGL
+332 TSATAVEAW
-345 SNSNVTSISN
+345 
-355 QINALNT
+355 
-362 NVTDITNR
+362 
-370 TKGLQT
+370 
-376 KTGTTDGWQGF
+376 
-387 TIDTDDGNHYRLAW
+387 
-401 IGGDPAESILNTSS
+401 
-415 AGSIYLYKQSVS
+415 
-427 SSSYLYGWAQNS
+427 
-439 AKGRTI
+439 
-445 LYNGV
+445 YNGV
-450 GKSTMDGI
+450 GKSTMDNI
-458 NREIEDLDTRIIS
+458 NSEIEDLDTRLIS
-471 LGSRTGTLENKTKGF
+471 IGSRTNTLEDKTKGF
-486 STVNDTV
+486 STVNDTA

-547 GTQEVKTLYNGSDT
+547 GTQEVKTLYNGLDT
-561 SSIENEILTLQT
+561 SSIENEIETLQT
-573 TVTDHTHQIS
+573 TVSGHTQQIS

-598 LQTNLTSATNTIT
+598 LQTNLTSATNTIK
-611 QVGKLANEINT
+611 QVGNLANEINT

-643 TNDSYIYRLAWAT
+643 TDDSYIYRLAWST
-656 SNPSSTMLTQS
+656 SNPSSTVLTQS

-688 NQNATSTATEMYNAE
+688 NQNATSTVTGMYNAE
-703 PHR
+703 PHS

>member
-100 DSSNNYW
+100 DSANNW
-107 GINFTTDDN
+107 FGLNLQTDDS

-124 NGAPAASVLQ
+124 TDAPAASVLQ

-140 IYYQN
+140 VYYQI
-145 GGVSNDWAYLSVQDG
+145 GGPQDDWTWAHVQNSTKG
-160 TNTSRPGYTSIS
+160 TQPAFTSIS

-178 ITSDINDV
+178 ITSDINDM

-198 ALQDLTSGHSTAI
+198 ALQDLTSNHSTAI

-236 KTVAQLESNLETL
+236 ETVAQLESNLETL
-249 EITVRNN
+249 ETTVRNN
-256 SAAINTI
+256 STAINTI

-273 TAGTDGWYGIT
+273 AAGTDGWYGIT

-295 AWCNNTTETML
+295 AWCNNTTEKML

-332 TSATTVEAWYKGL
+332 TATNKVEGWYKGL
-345 SNSNVTSISN
+345 SNDAVTNINN
-355 QINALNT
+355 QIN
-362 NVTDITNR
+362 
-370 TKGLQT
+370 
-376 KTGTTDGWQGF
+376 
-387 TIDTDDGNHYRLAW
+387 
-401 IGGDPAESILNTSS
+401 
-415 AGSIYLYKQSVS
+415 
-427 SSSYLYGWAQNS
+427 
-439 AKGRTI
+439 
-445 LYNGV
+445 
-450 GKSTMDGI
+450 
-458 NREIEDLDTRIIS
+458 
-471 LGSRTGTLENKTKGF
+471 TLKNKTKGF

-547 GTQEVKTLYNGSDT
+547 GTQEVQTLYNGSDT
-561 SSIENEILTLQT
+561 SSIENKIETLQT
-573 TVTDHTHQIS
+573 TVSGHTQQIS
-583 TLMDDVNNNVSDISD
+583 TLMDDVNNNVSDIGD
-598 LQTNLTSATNTIT
+598 LQSNLTSATNTIK

-643 TNDSYIYRLAWAT
+643 TDDSYIYRLAWST
-656 SNPSSTMLTQS
+656 SNPSSTVLTQS
-667 RPGSLYL
+667 NPGSLYL

-688 NQNATSTATEMYNAE
+688 NQNATSTVTEMYNAE
-703 PHR
+703 PHS

>member
-1 MDELT
+1 MNELT

-100 DSSNNYW
+100 DSANNW
-107 GINFTTDDN
+107 FGLNLQTDDS

-124 NGAPAASVLQ
+124 TDAPAASVLQ

-140 IYYQN
+140 VYYQI
-145 GGVSNDWAYLSVQDG
+145 GGPQDDWTWAHVQNSTEG
-160 TNTSRPGYTSIS
+160 TQPAFTSIS

-198 ALQDLTSGHSTAI
+198 ALQDLTSNHSTAI

-218 GRNTQAI
+218 GKNTQAI

-236 KTVAQLESNLETL
+236 ETVAQLESNLETL

-256 SAAINTI
+256 STAINTI

-295 AWCNNTTETML
+295 AWCNSTTKTML

-332 TSATTVEAWYKGL
+332 TSATAVEAWYNGL
-345 SNSNVTSISN
+345 SNSEVTSIN
-355 QINALNT
+355 DQIN
-362 NVTDITNR
+362 
-370 TKGLQT
+370 
-376 KTGTTDGWQGF
+376 
-387 TIDTDDGNHYRLAW
+387 
-401 IGGDPAESILNTSS
+401 
-415 AGSIYLYKQSVS
+415 
-427 SSSYLYGWAQNS
+427 
-439 AKGRTI
+439 
-445 LYNGV
+445 
-450 GKSTMDGI
+450 
-458 NREIEDLDTRIIS
+458 
-471 LGSRTGTLENKTKGF
+471 TLENKTKGF
-486 STVNDTV
+486 STVNDTA

-498 FNLLVGSD
+498 FNLLVGSN

-547 GTQEVKTLYNGSDT
+547 GTQEVKTLYNGLDT
-561 SSIENEILTLQT
+561 SSIENEIETLQT
-573 TVTDHTHQIS
+573 TVSGHTQQIS

-598 LQTNLTSATNTIT
+598 LQTNLTSATNTIK
-611 QVGKLANEINT
+611 QVGNLANQINT

-643 TNDSYIYRLAWAT
+643 TDDSYIYRLAWST
-656 SNPSSTMLTQS
+656 SNPSSTALTQS

-688 NQNATSTATEMYNAE
+688 NQNTTSAVTGMYNAE
-703 PHR
+703 PHS

>member
-80 ANADNITAINTRT
+80 ANADNISAINTRT

-100 DSSNNYW
+100 DSKNNYW

-140 IYYQN
+140 VYYQI
-145 GGVSNDWAYLSVQDG
+145 GGPQDDWTWAHVQNSTEG
-160 TNTSRPGYTSIS
+160 TQPAFTSIS

-178 ITSDINDV
+178 ITNDINDV

-198 ALQDLTSGHSTAI
+198 ALQDLTSDHSTAI

-218 GRNTQAI
+218 GKNTQAI
-225 TDLNNGLSDTN
+225 TDLNNGLSSTN
-236 KTVAQLESNLETL
+236 GTVAKIESSLETL
-249 EITVRNN
+249 D
-256 SAAINTI
+256 
-263 NTRTKGIVSN
+263 TRTKGISTNVS
-273 TAGTDGWYGIT
+273 GDGAWYGIT
-284 LDTDGDLNYRI
+284 LNTDTDLNYRI
-295 AWCNNTTETML
+295 AWCNNTTEDIL
-306 SSSSRGSIYLFN
+306 STSSQGSVYLFN
-318 QGISSLTG
+318 QGISSVTG

-332 TSATTVEAWYKGL
+332 TATNKVVAWYKGL
-345 SNSNVTSISN
+345 SNDTVTNINN
-355 QINALNT
+355 QIN
-362 NVTDITNR
+362 
-370 TKGLQT
+370 
-376 KTGTTDGWQGF
+376 
-387 TIDTDDGNHYRLAW
+387 
-401 IGGDPAESILNTSS
+401 
-415 AGSIYLYKQSVS
+415 
-427 SSSYLYGWAQNS
+427 
-439 AKGRTI
+439 
-445 LYNGV
+445 
-450 GKSTMDGI
+450 
-458 NREIEDLDTRIIS
+458 
-471 LGSRTGTLENKTKGF
+471 TLENKTKGF

-518 EAVTEASAP
+518 ETVTEASAP

-547 GTQEVKTLYNGSDT
+547 GVQEVKTLYNGSDT
-561 SSIENEILTLQT
+561 SSIETEIETLQT
-573 TVTDHTHQIS
+573 TVNAINNRTKGISTKTDASDSYQAINFTTDAGKVYRIGWIGDTPSSTVASSSNKGSFYFYVNGTSPNTGNFGWSQLDNSFQAIYNGILKTDATTLSNTVSEHTQQIS
-583 TLMDDVNNNVSDISD
+583 TLMDDVNKNVSDISD
-598 LQTNLTSATNTIT
+598 LQTNLTGATNTIT
-611 QVGKLANEINT
+611 QVGNLANEINT

-628 TKTDSSDNWFGINFS
+628 TKTDSSDNWVGISLS
-643 TNDSYIYRLAWAT
+643 TDDSYIYRVAW
-656 SNPSSTMLTQS
+656 SNETPALPVLNQS

-674 RIGGVAPD
+674 RIGGPAPD
-682 IWLYGW
+682 IWLYAW
-688 NQNATSTATEMYNAE
+688 DQNGTDTAMPLVTEKI
-703 PHR
+703 

>member
-1 MDELT
+1 MNELT

-100 DSSNNYW
+100 DSANNW
-107 GINFTTDDN
+107 FGLNLQTDDS

-124 NGAPAASVLQ
+124 TDAPAASVLQ

-140 IYYQN
+140 VYYQI
-145 GGVSNDWAYLSVQDG
+145 GGSQDDWTWAHVQNSTEG
-160 TNTSRPGYTSIS
+160 TQPAFTSIS

-198 ALQDLTSGHSTAI
+198 ALQDLTSNHSTAI

-218 GRNTQAI
+218 GKNTQAI

-236 KTVAQLESNLETL
+236 ETVAQLESNLETL

-256 SAAINTI
+256 STAINTI

-295 AWCNNTTETML
+295 AWCNSTTKTML

-332 TSATTVEAWYKGL
+332 TSATAVEAWYNGL
-345 SNSNVTSISN
+345 SNSEVTSIN
-355 QINALNT
+355 DQIN
-362 NVTDITNR
+362 
-370 TKGLQT
+370 
-376 KTGTTDGWQGF
+376 
-387 TIDTDDGNHYRLAW
+387 
-401 IGGDPAESILNTSS
+401 
-415 AGSIYLYKQSVS
+415 
-427 SSSYLYGWAQNS
+427 
-439 AKGRTI
+439 
-445 LYNGV
+445 
-450 GKSTMDGI
+450 
-458 NREIEDLDTRIIS
+458 
-471 LGSRTGTLENKTKGF
+471 TLENKTKGF
-486 STVNDTV
+486 STVNDTA

-498 FNLLVGSD
+498 FNLLVGSN

-547 GTQEVKTLYNGSDT
+547 GTQEVKTLYNGLDT
-561 SSIENEILTLQT
+561 SSIENEIETLQT
-573 TVTDHTHQIS
+573 TVSGHTQQIS

-598 LQTNLTSATNTIT
+598 LQTNLTSATNTIK
-611 QVGKLANEINT
+611 QVGNLANQINT

-643 TNDSYIYRLAWAT
+643 TNDSYIYRLAWST
-656 SNPSSTMLTQS
+656 SNPSSTALTQS

-688 NQNATSTATEMYNAE
+688 NQKTTSTVTGMYNAE
-703 PHR
+703 PHS

>member
-1 MDELT
+1 MNELT

-28 VLCKLTAKLNDAIET
+28 VLCKLTAKLNAAIET

-80 ANADNITAINTRT
+80 TNADNITAINTRT

-100 DSSNNYW
+100 NSSNNYW

-145 GGVSNDWAYLSVQDG
+145 GGVSDDWAYLSVQNG
-160 TNTSRPGYTSIS
+160 TNTSQPGYTSIS

-186 ESSAAQNAQAIK
+186 ESNAAQNSQAIK

-211 SSLQDSV
+211 SNLQDSV
-218 GRNTQAI
+218 GKNTQAI

-249 EITVRNN
+249 ESTVRNN
-256 SAAINTI
+256 STAINTI

-318 QGISSLTG
+318 QGISALTG

-332 TSATTVEAWYKGL
+332 TSATAVEAWYKGL
-345 SNSNVTSISN
+345 SNSTVTSINN

-370 TKGLQT
+370 
-376 KTGTTDGWQGF
+376 
-387 TIDTDDGNHYRLAW
+387 
-401 IGGDPAESILNTSS
+401 
-415 AGSIYLYKQSVS
+415 
-427 SSSYLYGWAQNS
+427 
-439 AKGRTI
+439 
-445 LYNGV
+445 
-450 GKSTMDGI
+450 
-458 NREIEDLDTRIIS
+458 
-471 LGSRTGTLENKTKGF
+471 TKGF

-498 FNLLVGSD
+498 FNLLVGSN

-518 EAVTEASAP
+518 EAVTKASAP

-547 GTQEVKTLYNGSDT
+547 GTQKVKTLYNGSDT
-561 SSIENEILTLQT
+561 SSIENEIETLQT
-573 TVTDHTHQIS
+573 TVTNHTQQIS
-583 TLMDDVNNNVSDISD
+583 TLMDDVNNNVSDISK
-598 LQTNLTSATNTIT
+598 LQTNLTSATKTIT
-611 QVGKLANEINT
+611 QVGNLANQINT

-643 TNDSYIYRLAWAT
+643 TNDSYIYRLAWST
-656 SNPSSTMLTQS
+656 SRPSSTVLTQS

-688 NQNATSTATEMYNAE
+688 NQAATSTITEMYNAE
-703 PHR
+703 PHI

>member
-18 VLDDSLSFYE
+18 VLDNSLSFYE
-28 VLCKLTAKLNDAIET
+28 VLCKLTAKLNAAIET

-48 ELITTMQSEIDALQ
+48 KLITTMQREIAALQ

-80 ANADNITAINTRT
+80 ANADNITTINTRT

-100 DSSNNYW
+100 DSKNNYW

-124 NGAPAASVLQ
+124 NGAPTASVLQ

-145 GGVSNDWAYLSVQDG
+145 GGVSDDWAYLSVQDG

-198 ALQDLTSGHSTAI
+198 ALQDLTSDHSTSI

-218 GRNTQAI
+218 GKNTQAI
-225 TDLNNGLSDTN
+225 TNLNNGLSSTN
-236 KTVAQLESNLETL
+236 QTVAKIESSLETL
-249 EITVRNN
+249 KITVKNN
-256 SAAINTI
+256 STAINTI

-273 TAGTDGWYGIT
+273 TDGTDGWYGIT

-295 AWCNNTTETML
+295 AWCNKTTETML

-326 AVGWSQ
+326 VVGWSQ
-332 TSATTVEAWYKGL
+332 TSATAVEAWHKGL
-345 SNSNVTSISN
+345 SNSNVTSIN
-355 QINALNT
+355 KQINALNT

-370 TKGLQT
+370 
-376 KTGTTDGWQGF
+376 
-387 TIDTDDGNHYRLAW
+387 
-401 IGGDPAESILNTSS
+401 
-415 AGSIYLYKQSVS
+415 
-427 SSSYLYGWAQNS
+427 
-439 AKGRTI
+439 
-445 LYNGV
+445 
-450 GKSTMDGI
+450 
-458 NREIEDLDTRIIS
+458 
-471 LGSRTGTLENKTKGF
+471 TKGF

-518 EAVTEASAP
+518 EAVTVASAP

-547 GTQEVKTLYNGSDT
+547 GTQVVKTLYNGSDT
-561 SSIENEILTLQT
+561 SSIENEIETLQT
-573 TVTDHTHQIS
+573 TVSGHTQQIS
-583 TLMDDVNNNVSDISD
+583 TLMADVNNNVSDIND
-598 LQTNLTSATNTIT
+598 LQSNLTSATNTIT
-611 QVGKLANEINT
+611 QVGNLANEINT

-628 TKTDSSDNWFGINFS
+628 TKTDSSDNWFGISLS
-643 TNDSYIYRLAWAT
+643 TDDSFIYRVAW
-656 SNPSSTMLTQS
+656 SNETPALPVLQQSS
-667 RPGSLYL
+667 PGSLYL
-674 RIGGVAPD
+674 RIGGPAPD
-682 IWLYGW
+682 IWLYAW
-688 NQNATSTATEMYNAE
+688 DQNATDTSMPLVTEKI
-703 PHR
+703 

>member
-1 MDELT
+1 MNELT

-48 ELITTMQSEIDALQ
+48 ELIKTMQSEIDALQ

-80 ANADNITAINTRT
+80 ANANNITAINTRT

-100 DSSNNYW
+100 DSANNW
-107 GINFTTDDN
+107 FGLNLQTDDS

-124 NGAPAASVLQ
+124 TDAPAASVLQ

-140 IYYQN
+140 VYYQI
-145 GGVSNDWAYLSVQDG
+145 GGPQDDWTWAHVQNSTKG
-160 TNTSRPGYTSIS
+160 TQPAFTSIS

-178 ITSDINDV
+178 ITNDINNV

-198 ALQDLTSGHSTAI
+198 ALQDLTGDHSTAI
-211 SSLQDSV
+211 SNLQDSV

-225 TDLNNGLSDTN
+225 TD
-236 KTVAQLESNLETL
+236 
-249 EITVRNN
+249 
-256 SAAINTI
+256 IN
-263 NTRTKGIVSN
+263 
-273 TAGTDGWYGIT
+273 
-284 LDTDGDLNYRI
+284 
-295 AWCNNTTETML
+295 
-306 SSSSRGSIYLFN
+306 
-318 QGISSLTG
+318 
-326 AVGWSQ
+326 
-332 TSATTVEAWYKGL
+332 
-345 SNSNVTSISN
+345 N
-355 QINALNT
+355 QIDTLNT
-362 NVTDITNR
+362 NVTNITNR

-401 IGGDPAESILNTSS
+401 IGGDPTESILGTSS

-427 SSSYLYGWAQNS
+427 SSSYLYGWSQNS
-439 AKGRTI
+439 ATERTI

-450 GKSTMDGI
+450 GKSTMNAI
-458 NREIEDLDTRIIS
+458 NTQIRGLDNRIVA
-471 LGSRTGTLENKTKGF
+471 LGNRTVTLENKTKGF

-561 SSIENEILTLQT
+561 SSIENEIETLQT
-573 TVTDHTHQIS
+573 TVSGHTQQIS

-598 LQTNLTSATNTIT
+598 LQTNLASATNTIT
-611 QVGKLANEINT
+611 QVDNLANEINT

-628 TKTDSSDNWFGINFS
+628 TKTDSSDNWFGISLS
-643 TNDSYIYRLAWAT
+643 TDDSYIYRVAW
-656 SNPSSTMLTQS
+656 SNETPALPVLQQS

-674 RIGGVAPD
+674 RIGGPAPD
-682 IWLYGW
+682 IWLYAWDQDG
-688 NQNATSTATEMYNAE
+688 TDTAMPLVTEKI
-703 PHR
+703 

>member
-1 MDELT
+1 MDSIS
-6 PFAFWCQKVMPA
+6 PFIFWCQKVMPA

-43 INGHS
+43 INRHS

-140 IYYQN
+140 VYYQI
-145 GGVSNDWAYLSVQDG
+145 GGPQDDWTWAHVQNSTKG
-160 TNTSRPGYTSIS
+160 TQPAFTSIS

-178 ITSDINDV
+178 ITSDINNV

-198 ALQDLTSGHSTAI
+198 ALQNLTSDHSTAI
-211 SSLQDSV
+211 SNLQDSV

-225 TDLNNGLSDTN
+225 TD
-236 KTVAQLESNLETL
+236 
-249 EITVRNN
+249 
-256 SAAINTI
+256 INT
-263 NTRTKGIVSN
+263 
-273 TAGTDGWYGIT
+273 
-284 LDTDGDLNYRI
+284 
-295 AWCNNTTETML
+295 
-306 SSSSRGSIYLFN
+306 
-318 QGISSLTG
+318 
-326 AVGWSQ
+326 
-332 TSATTVEAWYKGL
+332 
-345 SNSNVTSISN
+345 
-355 QINALNT
+355 
-362 NVTDITNR
+362 R

-401 IGGDPAESILNTSS
+401 IGGDPTKAILGTSS

-427 SSSYLYGWAQNS
+427 SSSYLYGWSQNS
-439 AKGRTI
+439 ATGRTI

-450 GKSTMDGI
+450 GKSIMDGI
-458 NREIEDLDTRIIS
+458 NSKIGGLDTRIAA
-471 LGSRTGTLENKTKGF
+471 LGSRTFTLENKTKGF

-547 GTQEVKTLYNGSDT
+547 GVKEVKTLYNGSDT
-561 SSIENEILTLQT
+561 SSIETEIQTLQT
-573 TVTDHTHQIS
+573 TVSGHTQQIS

-598 LQTNLTSATNTIT
+598 LQTNLASVTNTIT
-611 QVGKLANEINT
+611 QVGNLANEINT

-628 TKTDSSDNWFGINFS
+628 TKTDSSDNWFGISLS
-643 TNDSYIYRLAWAT
+643 TDESYIYRVAW
-656 SNPSSTMLTQS
+656 SNETPALPVLQQS

-674 RIGGVAPD
+674 RIGGPAPD
-682 IWLYGW
+682 IWLYAWDQDGTD
-688 NQNATSTATEMYNAE
+688 TSMPLVTEKI
-703 PHR
+703 

>member
-1 MDELT
+1 MNELT

-48 ELITTMQSEIDALQ
+48 ELIKTMQSEIDALQ

-80 ANADNITAINTRT
+80 ANANNITAINTRT

-100 DSSNNYW
+100 DSANNW
-107 GINFTTDDN
+107 FGLNLQTDDS

-124 NGAPAASVLQ
+124 TDAPAASVLR

-140 IYYQN
+140 VYYQI
-145 GGVSNDWAYLSVQDG
+145 GGPQDDWTWAHVQNNTEG
-160 TNTSRPGYTSIS
+160 TQPAFTSIS

-178 ITSDINDV
+178 ITNDINDV

-198 ALQDLTSGHSTAI
+198 ALQDLTGDHSTAI

-218 GRNTQAI
+218 GKNTQAI
-225 TDLNNGLSDTN
+225 TDLNNGLSNTN
-236 KTVAQLESNLETL
+236 VTVAKIESSLETL
-249 EITVRNN
+249 D
-256 SAAINTI
+256 
-263 NTRTKGIVSN
+263 TRTKGISTNVS
-273 TAGTDGWYGIT
+273 GDGAWYGIT
-284 LDTDGDLNYRI
+284 LNTDTGLNYRI
-295 AWCNNTTETML
+295 AWCNNATEDML
-306 SSSSRGSIYLFN
+306 STSSRGSVYLFN
-318 QGISSLTG
+318 QGISALTG
-326 AVGWSQ
+326 AMGWSQ
-332 TSATTVEAWYKGL
+332 TATNNVEAWYKGL
-345 SNSNVTSISN
+345 SNGTVTN
-355 QINALNT
+355 INN
-362 NVTDITNR
+362 
-370 TKGLQT
+370 K
-376 KTGTTDGWQGF
+376 
-387 TIDTDDGNHYRLAW
+387 
-401 IGGDPAESILNTSS
+401 
-415 AGSIYLYKQSVS
+415 
-427 SSSYLYGWAQNS
+427 
-439 AKGRTI
+439 
-445 LYNGV
+445 
-450 GKSTMDGI
+450 I
-458 NREIEDLDTRIIS
+458 N
-471 LGSRTGTLENKTKGF
+471 TLENKTKGF

-547 GTQEVKTLYNGSDT
+547 GKQEVKTLYNGSDT
-561 SSIENEILTLQT
+561 SSIENEIKT
-573 TVTDHTHQIS
+573 
-583 TLMDDVNNNVSDISD
+583 
-598 LQTNLTSATNTIT
+598 LQTNLAIATVTIR
-611 QVGKLANEINT
+611 QVGNLANEINT

-628 TKTDSSDNWFGINFS
+628 TKTDSSDNWFGISLS
-643 TNDSYIYRLAWAT
+643 TDDSSIYRVAW
-656 SNPSSTMLTQS
+656 SNETPALPVLQQS

-674 RIGGVAPD
+674 RTGGPAQD
-682 IWLYGW
+682 IWLYAWDQDG
-688 NQNATSTATEMYNAE
+688 TDTAMPLVTEKI
-703 PHR
+703 

>member
-48 ELITTMQSEIDALQ
+48 ELITTMQSEIDDLQ

-100 DSSNNYW
+100 DSANNW
-107 GINFTTDDN
+107 FGLNLQTDDS

-124 NGAPAASVLQ
+124 TDAPAASVLQ

-140 IYYQN
+140 VYYQI
-145 GGVSNDWAYLSVQDG
+145 GGPQDDWTWAHVQNSTEG
-160 TNTSRPGYTSIS
+160 TQPAFTSIS

-198 ALQDLTSGHSTAI
+198 ALQDLTSNHSTAI

-218 GRNTQAI
+218 GKNTQAI

-249 EITVRNN
+249 EITVRTN
-256 SAAINTI
+256 STAINTI

-284 LDTDGDLNYRI
+284 LNTDTKYNYRI
-295 AWCNNTTETML
+295 AWCSKTTEDML
-306 SSSSRGSIYLFN
+306 STSSRGSIYLFN

-326 AVGWSQ
+326 ALGWSQ
-332 TSATTVEAWYKGL
+332 TATNKAEGWYNGL
-345 SNSNVTSISN
+345 SNDIVTNIKN
-355 QINALNT
+355 QIN
-362 NVTDITNR
+362 
-370 TKGLQT
+370 
-376 KTGTTDGWQGF
+376 
-387 TIDTDDGNHYRLAW
+387 
-401 IGGDPAESILNTSS
+401 
-415 AGSIYLYKQSVS
+415 
-427 SSSYLYGWAQNS
+427 
-439 AKGRTI
+439 
-445 LYNGV
+445 
-450 GKSTMDGI
+450 
-458 NREIEDLDTRIIS
+458 
-471 LGSRTGTLENKTKGF
+471 TLENKTKGF
-486 STVNDTV
+486 STVNDTA

-547 GTQEVKTLYNGSDT
+547 GGQEVQTLYNGSDT
-561 SSIENEILTLQT
+561 SSIETEIETLQT
-573 TVTDHTHQIS
+573 AVTEHTQQIS
-583 TLMDDVNNNVSDISD
+583 ALQDDVNNNVSDISG
-598 LQTNLTSATNTIT
+598 LQTNLTSATNTIK
-611 QVGKLANEINT
+611 QVGNLANQINT

-643 TNDSYIYRLAWAT
+643 TDDSYIYRLAWST
-656 SNPSSTMLTQS
+656 SNPSSTALTQS

-688 NQNATSTATEMYNAE
+688 SQNTTSAVTGMYNAE
-703 PHR
+703 PHS

>member
-80 ANADNITAINTRT
+80 ANANNITAINTRT

-100 DSSNNYW
+100 DSANNW
-107 GINFTTDDN
+107 FGLNLQTDDS

-124 NGAPAASVLQ
+124 TDAPAASVLQ

-140 IYYQN
+140 VYYQI
-145 GGVSNDWAYLSVQDG
+145 GGPQDDWTWAHVQNSTEG
-160 TNTSRPGYTSIS
+160 TQPAFTSIS

-178 ITSDINDV
+178 ITNDINNV

-198 ALQDLTSGHSTAI
+198 ALQNLTSDHSTAI
-211 SSLQDSV
+211 SSLQESV
-218 GRNTQAI
+218 GKNTQAI
-225 TDLNNGLSDTN
+225 TDLNKGLSNTN
-236 KTVAQLESNLETL
+236 ATVAKIESSLETL
-249 EITVRNN
+249 ETTVRNN
-256 SAAINTI
+256 STAINTI

-332 TSATTVEAWYKGL
+332 TSANAVEAWYKGI
-345 SNSNVTSISN
+345 SNSAVTSIN
-355 QINALNT
+355 
-362 NVTDITNR
+362 NR
-370 TKGLQT
+370 
-376 KTGTTDGWQGF
+376 
-387 TIDTDDGNHYRLAW
+387 ID
-401 IGGDPAESILNTSS
+401 
-415 AGSIYLYKQSVS
+415 
-427 SSSYLYGWAQNS
+427 
-439 AKGRTI
+439 
-445 LYNGV
+445 
-450 GKSTMDGI
+450 
-458 NREIEDLDTRIIS
+458 
-471 LGSRTGTLENKTKGF
+471 TLENKTRGF

-506 NYRIGWSPSAPI
+506 NYRIGWTPSAPI

-547 GTQEVKTLYNGSDT
+547 GGQEVQTLYNGSDT
-561 SSIENEILTLQT
+561 SSIENEIETLQT
-573 TVTDHTHQIS
+573 TVSGHTQQIS
-583 TLMDDVNNNVSDISD
+583 TLMDDVNNNVSDIGD
-598 LQTNLTSATNTIT
+598 LQTSLTSATNTIK
-611 QVGKLANEINT
+611 QVGNLANEINT
-622 RTKGIS
+622 RTKGIT

-643 TNDSYIYRLAWAT
+643 TDDSYIYRLAWST
-656 SNPSSTMLTQS
+656 SNPSSTVLTQS

-688 NQNATSTATEMYNAE
+688 NQNATSTVTGMYNAE
-703 PHR
+703 PHS

>member
-1 MDELT
+1 
-6 PFAFWCQKVMPA
+6 MPA

-28 VLCKLTAKLNDAIET
+28 VLCKLTAKLNAAIET

-100 DSSNNYW
+100 DSANNW
-107 GINFTTDDN
+107 FGLNLQTDDN

-124 NGAPAASVLQ
+124 TDAPAASVLQ

-140 IYYQN
+140 VYYQI
-145 GGVSNDWAYLSVQDG
+145 GGPQDDWTWAHVQNNTEG
-160 TNTSRPGYTSIS
+160 TQPAFTSIS

-186 ESSAAQNAQAIK
+186 ESSAAQNSQAIK
-198 ALQDLTSGHSTAI
+198 ALQDLTSDHSTAI
-211 SSLQDSV
+211 SNLQDSV

-225 TDLNNGLSDTN
+225 TNLNNGLSDTN

-249 EITVRNN
+249 EITVKNN
-256 SAAINTI
+256 STAINTI

-273 TAGTDGWYGIT
+273 TTGTDGWYGIT
-284 LDTDGDLNYRI
+284 LDTDDDLNYRI

-332 TSATTVEAWYKGL
+332 TGTTAVEAWYKGI
-345 SNSNVTSISN
+345 SNSNVTSINN
-355 QINALNT
+355 QINTLNT
-362 NVTDITNR
+362 NVTNITNR

-376 KTGTTDGWQGF
+376 KTGTADGWQGF

-401 IGGDPAESILNTSS
+401 VGDDPTKSVLGTSS

-427 SSSYLYGWAQNS
+427 SSSYLYGWSQNS
-439 AKGRTI
+439 ATGRTI

-458 NREIEDLDTRIIS
+458 NSKIKNFDTRITS
-471 LGSRTGTLENKTKGF
+471 LGDRTLTLEDNTKGF

-493 SGWFG
+493 SGWCG

-506 NYRIGWSPSAPI
+506 NYRIGWS
-518 EAVTEASAP
+518 
-527 GSLYL
+527 
-532 TQTGLTGN
+532 
-540 TYGYSQT
+540 
-547 GTQEVKTLYNGSDT
+547 
-561 SSIENEILTLQT
+561 NETPALPLLQ
-573 TVTDHTHQIS
+573 
-583 TLMDDVNNNVSDISD
+583 
-598 LQTNLTSATNTIT
+598 
-611 QVGKLANEINT
+611 
-622 RTKGIS
+622 
-628 TKTDSSDNWFGINFS
+628 
-643 TNDSYIYRLAWAT
+643 
-656 SNPSSTMLTQS
+656 QS
-667 RPGSLYL
+667 KPGSLYL
-674 RIGGVAPD
+674 RIGGPAPD
-682 IWLYGW
+682 IWLYAWDQDG
-688 NQNATSTATEMYNAE
+688 TDTAMPLVTEKI
-703 PHR
+703 

>member
-100 DSSNNYW
+100 DSANNW
-107 GINFTTDDN
+107 FGLNLQTDDS

-124 NGAPAASVLQ
+124 TDAPAASVLQ

-140 IYYQN
+140 VYYQI
-145 GGVSNDWAYLSVQDG
+145 GGPQDDWTWAHVQNSTKG
-160 TNTSRPGYTSIS
+160 TQPAFTSIS

-178 ITSDINDV
+178 ITSDINDI
-186 ESSAAQNAQAIK
+186 ESSATQNAQAIK
-198 ALQDLTSGHSTAI
+198 ALQDLTSNHSTAI

-225 TDLNNGLSDTN
+225 TDLNNGLSATN
-236 KTVAQLESNLETL
+236 ETVAQLESNLETL
-249 EITVRNN
+249 ETTVRNN
-256 SAAINTI
+256 STAINTI

-295 AWCNNTTETML
+295 AWCNKTTEKML

-326 AVGWSQ
+326 ALGWSQ
-332 TSATTVEAWYKGL
+332 TATNTVEGWYNGL
-345 SNSNVTSISN
+345 SNDIVTNIKN
-355 QINALNT
+355 QIN
-362 NVTDITNR
+362 
-370 TKGLQT
+370 
-376 KTGTTDGWQGF
+376 
-387 TIDTDDGNHYRLAW
+387 
-401 IGGDPAESILNTSS
+401 
-415 AGSIYLYKQSVS
+415 
-427 SSSYLYGWAQNS
+427 
-439 AKGRTI
+439 
-445 LYNGV
+445 
-450 GKSTMDGI
+450 
-458 NREIEDLDTRIIS
+458 
-471 LGSRTGTLENKTKGF
+471 TLENKTKGF
-486 STVNDTV
+486 STVNDTA

-518 EAVTEASAP
+518 ETVTEASAP

-547 GTQEVKTLYNGSDT
+547 GGQKVQTLYNGSDT
-561 SSIENEILTLQT
+561 SSIETEIETLQT
-573 TVTDHTHQIS
+573 AVTEHTQQIS
-583 TLMDDVNNNVSDISD
+583 ALQDDVNNNVSDISN
-598 LQTNLTSATNTIT
+598 LQTNLTSATNTIK
-611 QVGKLANEINT
+611 QVGNLANQINT

-628 TKTDSSDNWFGINFS
+628 TKTDNSDNWFGINFS
-643 TNDSYIYRLAWAT
+643 TDDSYIYRLAWST
-656 SNPSSTMLTQS
+656 SNPSSTALTQS

-688 NQNATSTATEMYNAE
+688 NQNATATVTEMYNAD
-703 PHR
+703 PHS